1 MSALGF
7 FLTFGSIIISFCFVF
22 HTLLPASDSFN
33 RLDNSFVK
41 VLAMLMGELDFTNS
55 FVKNEEAGLAA
66 KLFFLIFLVFM
77 ALVFMNLLLG
87 IAVSDIHELERVSQS
102 HAAIINSWL
111 FTCISNSIARART
124 EAPLRLTASSG
135 VTHPWPGGSRQQAR
149 GRGGRAA
156 PTA

>member
-1 MSALGF
+1 MNANVMIWIAGLRSRRVAVSALGF
-7 FLTFGSIIISFCFVF
+7 FLTFGIIIISFCFVF

-66 KLFFLIFLVFM
+66 KIFFLIFLVFM

-102 HAAIINSWL
+102 HSAIINSYTIKGL
-111 FTCISNSIARART
+111 EKFLMMIRSVRNF
-124 EAPLRLTASSG
+124 
-135 VTHPWPGGSRQQAR
+135 
-149 GRGGRAA
+149 
-156 PTA
+156 

>member
-1 MSALGF
+1 MLTAGLRIRRVAVSALGF
-7 FLTFGSIIISFCFVF
+7 FLTFGIIIISFCFVF

-55 FVKNEEAGLAA
+55 FVKNDEAGLAA

-102 HAAIINSWL
+102 HSAIINSYTIKGL
-111 FTCISNSIARART
+111 EKFLMMIRSVGDFFLTCD
-124 EAPLRLTASSG
+124 
-135 VTHPWPGGSRQQAR
+135 
-149 GRGGRAA
+149 
-156 PTA
+156 